1 MRNLLRIRNV
11 RIYLLGD
18 VISTLGDNALWLA
31 MAIWIKEMT
40 GSSAWAGL
48 VFFSFAVGNLFSPLG
63 GVLADRFRRK
73 PLLICANLL
82 AAALV
87 LLILLVHGRGS
98 MWLVFAVMFAYGVVG
113 SAMGPAETAL
123 LPALVPAEL
132 LADAN
137 GVRQTLT
144 EGLRLIT
151 PVLGAG
157 LFALAGGGV
166 VAIID
171 AATFLAAVATLLA
184 LRVDEPAPSLG
195 RAAAPDTAVPDTAAA
210 GTAAPDIAAQ
220 RRRGQLSGGFR
231 FLAREPLLRSVTIA
245 LALTLLTLGFTES
258 AGFSVVTAGLHRTA
272 AFVGV
277 LITAQGVGA
286 VAGGS
291 VAAPLLKRTSEAILI
306 VLGLCCA
313 AGAVLL
319 LTVPNLVADLAGVV
333 LAGVVGPWITVA
345 AVTALQR
352 RTPSELL
359 GRVSGAFELSLTVPQ
374 VTSVG
379 LGAALIAV
387 VSYRVLLVAVAI
399 VAAIAAAYLLATP
412 ESRRPHPA
420 AGDTAVAEASAAP

>member
-48 VFFSFAVGNLFSPLG
+48 VFFSFALGNLFSPLG

-151 PVLGAG
+151 PVFGAG
-157 LFALAGGGV
+157 LFALTGAGA

-184 LRVDEPAPSLG
+184 LRVDEPAPGLG
-195 RAAAPDTAVPDTAAA
+195 RAAAPDTTAPDTAEQ
-210 GTAAPDIAAQ
+210 G
-220 RRRGQLSGGFR
+220 RRGQLTGGFR

-412 ESRRPHPA
+412 DSRRPHPA
-420 AGDTAVAEASAAP
+420 AEDTAVAEASAAP